1 MPLCKLVFPGR
12 PRLCCR
18 VWAWWT
24 KKSITSRSFVRH
36 ASATWLAICLVLS
49 CALLAVLANTEL
61 SSHVAISCSRPS
73 GGFCLEGRAQS
84 RIPHTYYPP
93 KTLGNPCGIPKVP
106 CHVAC
111 SALIIVNA
119 TEVWHHCDAVCAF
132 VSVVTLEALA
142 VGALKVDAAYF

>member
-1 MPLCKLVFPGR
+1 MWQYLVRVPVGGSVWRDGSRAASRMP
-12 PRLCCR
+12 
-18 VWAWWT
+18 T
-24 KKSITSRSFVRH
+24 
-36 ASATWLAICLVLS
+36 
-49 CALLAVLANTEL
+49 N
-61 SSHVAISCSRPS
+61 
-73 GGFCLEGRAQS
+73 
-84 RIPHTYYPP
+84 PP

>member
-1 MPLCKLVFPGR
+1 MLQGLGMVDQEKYNLSKLCET
-12 PRLCCR
+12 RLSDLAGNMLGAELCTSRGVSKCR
-18 VWAWWT
+18 VVEPCGN
-24 KKSITSRSFVRH
+24 IVFV
-36 ASATWLAICLVLS
+36 SQWGVLFGG
-49 CALLAVLANTEL
+49 AGPEPYPAHLL
-61 SSHVAISCSRPS
+61 
-73 GGFCLEGRAQS
+73 
-84 RIPHTYYPP
+84 PP
-93 KTLGNPCGIPKVP
+93 KTLGNPCGILKVP